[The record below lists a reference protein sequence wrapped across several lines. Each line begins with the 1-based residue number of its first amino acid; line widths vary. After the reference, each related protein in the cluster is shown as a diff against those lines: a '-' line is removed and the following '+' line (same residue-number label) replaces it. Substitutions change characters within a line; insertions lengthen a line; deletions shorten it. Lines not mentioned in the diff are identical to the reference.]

1 MRPFRRQT
9 FRAASI
15 VALGLVL
22 PVGRLVSGAE
32 PTQPWP
38 EWRATL
44 VAKLGDDLTKAD
56 AAVAQSPN
64 SIAALSHRGDV
75 FLFLGRFPEA
85 VADFEKMIALDP
97 AEDAPHWRLGI
108 AYYFA
113 GQFAKS
119 ARQFEKYHAYDG
131 HDRENGIWKFL
142 AQARAEGIEKARQGM
157 LQYTQF
163 DREPFPELY
172 EMFAGQ
178 RTADDVLAEVQRKG
192 LSEDHVA
199 VFFANYYGGLNEA
212 LLGHREQAI
221 AMLRKAVD
229 DPEARKAGY
238 MWQVARLHWER
249 LVSEGVRQ

>member
-1 MRPFRRQT
+1 MIAVFGLL
-9 FRAASI
+9 SL
-15 VALGLVL
+15 VAGFAL
-22 PVGRLVSGAE
+22 GAE
-32 PTQPWP
+32 PKQPWP
-38 EWRATL
+38 EWRASL
-44 VAKLGDDLTKAD
+44 VANLGEDLTKAN
-56 AAVAQSPN
+56 AAVEQSPN
-64 SIAALSHRGDV
+64 SVSAYSRRGDLL
-75 FLFLGRFPEA
+75 LFLGRYPEA

-113 GQFAKS
+113 GQFGKS

-178 RTADDVLAEVQRKG
+178 RTADDVLTEVQRKG

-212 LLGHREQAI
+212 LLGHREQGI
-221 AMLRKAVD
+221 AMLRKAVE
-229 DPEARKAGY
+229 DPEARRAGY
-238 MWQVARLHWER
+238 MWQVARLHWEQ
-249 LVSEGVRQ
+249 LVSEGARQ

>member
-1 MRPFRRQT
+1 M
-9 FRAASI
+9 
-15 VALGLVL
+15 GLLL
-22 PVGRLVSGAE
+22 PVAPVVSAAE
-32 PTQPWP
+32 SAQPWP

-44 VAKLGDDLTKAD
+44 LTKLGEDLTKAD
-56 AAVAQSPN
+56 AAVAQSPD
-64 SIAALSHRGDV
+64 SIPALSHRGDV
-75 FLFLGRFPEA
+75 LLFLGRFPEA

-172 EMFAGQ
+172 EMFAGH

-221 AMLRKAVD
+221 TMLRKAVD
-229 DPEARKAGY
+229 DPEARQAGY
-238 MWQVARLHWER
+238 MWQVARLHWEK
-249 LVSEGVRQ
+249 LVSEPVRQ